1 MRKESEQQ
9 PPQEPP
15 RQGQPMQLGMQVVP
29 GGAVLSFPVNL
40 AMDDET
46 TMQFVKLFL
55 NAHPELVQEIVKEAI
70 AQKQQEL
77 AIIQMVK
84 RSRNEIGRASCRERV

>member
-1 MRKESEQQ
+1 MSEEDNGTT
-9 PPQEPP
+9 PPEPP
-15 RQGQPMQLGMQVVP
+15 RQGQAMQLGMQVVP

-46 TMQFVKLFL
+46 TTQFVKLYL
-55 NAHPELVQEIVKEAI
+55 NAHPEIAQEFVRKMI

-84 RSRNEIGRASCRERV
+84 RSRND

>member
-1 MRKESEQQ
+1 MNEDNGKQPEQQ
-9 PPQEPP
+9 PQESP
-15 RQGQPMQLGMQVVP
+15 RQGQAMQLGMQIVP

-46 TMQFVKLFL
+46 TTQFVRLFV
-55 NAHPELVQEIVKEAI
+55 NAHPELKQEFVRDAL

-77 AIIQMVK
+77 AIIK
-84 RSRNEIGRASCRERV
+84 HINRSKIN

>member
-1 MRKESEQQ
+1 MSEENGV

-29 GGAVLSFPVNL
+29 GGFVLSFPVNL
-40 AMDDET
+40 AMDNET
-46 TMQFVKLFL
+46 MGQLVKTYL

-84 RSRNEIGRASCRERV
+84 RSRND

>member
-1 MRKESEQQ
+1 MAEENNV
-9 PPQEPP
+9 PVPEPP
-15 RQGQPMQLGMQVVP
+15 RQGQAMQLGMQVVP
-29 GGAVLSFPVNL
+29 GGAVLSFPINL

-46 TMQFVKLFL
+46 TMQFVELFL
-55 NAHPELVQEIVKEAI
+55 DAHPEYVQKIVQKAI

-84 RSRNEIGRASCRERV
+84 RSRND

>member
-1 MRKESEQQ
+1 MPEEDNGTM
-9 PPQEPP
+9 PQEQP

-46 TMQFVKLFL
+46 TTQFVKLYL
-55 NAHPELVQEIVKEAI
+55 NAHPEIAQEFVRKMI

-84 RSRNEIGRASCRERV
+84 RSRND

>member
-1 MRKESEQQ
+1 MSEEDNGQQ
-9 PPQEPP
+9 PQEPQP
-15 RQGQPMQLGMQVVP
+15 RQVQAMQLGMQVVP
-29 GGAVLSFPVNL
+29 GGSVLSFPVNL

-46 TMQFVKLFL
+46 TTQFVKLFL
-55 NAHPELVQEIVKEAI
+55 NAHPELVQDLVKEAI

-84 RSRNEIGRASCRERV
+84 RSRND

>member
-1 MRKESEQQ
+1 MAEEDNETT
-9 PPQEPP
+9 PEPP
-15 RQGQPMQLGMQVVP
+15 RQGQPMQLGIQIVP
-29 GGAVLSFPVNL
+29 GGAVLSFPINL

-84 RSRNEIGRASCRERV
+84 RSRND